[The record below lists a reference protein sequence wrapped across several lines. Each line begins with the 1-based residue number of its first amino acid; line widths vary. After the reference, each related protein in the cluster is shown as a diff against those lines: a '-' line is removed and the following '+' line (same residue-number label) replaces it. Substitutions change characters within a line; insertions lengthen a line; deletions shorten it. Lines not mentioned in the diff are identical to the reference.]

1 MKRLILAGLGGLLM
15 AVGLGVAGLTDPRR
29 IVGFL
34 DFAGSWDATALL
46 VLAAAIVVF
55 GVGHRLYL
63 ALARAGGLAPVRPP
77 SGSID
82 GPLIGGALIFGVG
95 WGLSGLCPAPAL
107 VALAGGTPSILAFVL
122 GMTAGMVLHALAA
135 RRAQARAQRTLAQRR
150 CA

>member
-1 MKRLILAGLGGLLM
+1 MRRLVLAGVGGLLM

-34 DFAGSWDATALL
+34 DFAGSWDPTALL

-55 GVGHRLYL
+55 GLGYRLYL
-63 ALARAGGLAPVRPP
+63 ALARASGPALVPPP

-82 GPLIGGALIFGVG
+82 GPLIAGALLFGVG

-107 VALAGGTPSILAFVL
+107 VSLAGGTPSILVFVL

-135 RRAQARAQRTLAQRR
+135 RGARARAGRTLVQRR